1 MTKAKQPSIRQKK
14 AEYRFLD
21 KFLNKAKKAK
31 NLDEPAIQEIIK
43 YKDQLGKETGLGLP
57 IEQRLRNFLLE
68 HHLPL
73 HFVPT
78 IDTLGKYKGGYS
90 LVREIATHHGGMKK
104 VKERYAKKY
113 TVGLKHDTLEEML
126 VRHNI
131 FLWDEEEF
139 IA

>member
-1 MTKAKQPSIRQKK
+1 MAKTKEPSIHQKK
-14 AEYRFLD
+14 REYRFLD
-21 KFLNKAKKAK
+21 KFLSKTKCP
-31 NLDEPAIQEIIK
+31 DEPAIQEIIK

-57 IEQRLRNFLLE
+57 IEQRLRNFLVE

-78 IDTLGKYKGGYS
+78 IETLGKYKGGYG
-90 LVREIATHHGGMKK
+90 LVREIAKEHGGMKK
-104 VKERYAKKY
+104 VKELYGTNY
-113 TVGLKHDTLEEML
+113 TVGPNHDTLEEML

-131 FLWDEEEF
+131 YLWDEEEF